1 MGHGLKKK
9 EWTLKR
15 TNNFFLKEKKFE
27 VSKKKWNEKYKT
39 NMDCGIRTCVGE
51 EVEIHVRHLN

>member
-15 TNNFFLKEKKFE
+15 TNNIFFKKKQMKFQ
-27 VSKKKWNEKYKT
+27 KKKWNEKYKT
-39 NMDCGIRTCVGE
+39 NMDCRIRTCVGE